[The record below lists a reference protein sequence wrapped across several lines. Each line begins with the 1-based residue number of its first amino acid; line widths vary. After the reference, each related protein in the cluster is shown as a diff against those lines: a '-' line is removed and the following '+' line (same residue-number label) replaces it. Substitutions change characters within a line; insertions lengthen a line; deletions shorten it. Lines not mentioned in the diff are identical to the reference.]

1 MNTNVF
7 SAALSN
13 VQLGNVKWKK
23 VELKPDLNKDGK
35 KDKVIIEYFEDENKV
50 YTRFTPQVSGEKKGS
65 TEEKTFEKSKFQQE
79 FNSFIQKYIENYYQL

>member
-35 KDKVIIEYFEDENKV
+35 KDEV
-50 YTRFTPQVSGEKKGS
+50 
-65 TEEKTFEKSKFQQE
+65 
-79 FNSFIQKYIENYYQL
+79 